1 MPTAREHK
9 KPEVSREMAEAE
21 RIAKHMYSSLLQVKA
36 PKGHPTGYIL
46 GAGYV
51 MKMLLEQ
58 AIKQGDD
65 KDSLKAQAIAI
76 IQNM

>member
-1 MPTAREHK
+1 MPTAKEHK
-9 KPEVSREMAEAE
+9 KPEVSREMSEAE
-21 RIAKHMYSSLLQVKA
+21 RIAKHMYNSLCQARA

-46 GAGYV
+46 GAGFV

-58 AIKQGDD
+58 AIKQGGD
-65 KDSLKAQAIAI
+65 KDSLKAQAITI